1 MKKTAYKYRV
11 YAAIK
16 ESSGYAFRAAGLTFI
31 AEKRTIYGRT
41 SWHITEARTGKAI
54 HFQYKTL
61 KEAIADTVNNTAKA
75 MKPVIE
81 NDRLF
86 KYDLNPGVY
95 PVYDILKPIWE
106 RN

>member
-1 MKKTAYKYRV
+1 MKKTTYKYRV

-16 ESSGYAFRAAGLTFI
+16 ESSGYAFHAAGLTFI

-41 SWHITEARTGKAI
+41 KWYITESRTGKAI
-54 HFQYKTL
+54 YFQYKTL
-61 KEAIADTVNNTAKA
+61 KEAITDTVNNTARA

-81 NDRLF
+81 NDKLF
-86 KYDLNPGVY
+86 KYDLNPGIY
-95 PVYDILKPIWE
+95 PVYDILKPVWE